1 MQASRVL
8 ASSIPQ
14 TPRTRR
20 GVFCPERII
29 PKAQGHLVGR
39 EGALSQEPPCTKQS
53 PCPTVQTPGQEN
65 IRGSGMV
72 RGAGMSGMGKT
83 SQSQSLAAYCQEEW
97 RAHAPRVLLRRVN
110 ALTGCTQ
117 TRWQERA
124 NTSWTGRKPSA
135 TGIPVSFRAVSD
147 LRAAQDLDRTSAL
160 PDPHLPTSHRL
171 RKQQNK
177 IWSQTSETS
186 MHNSTTCCLHF
197 ILYTAF

>member
-1 MQASRVL
+1 VGLVLYTGVNFISFHDLKALSQKAEERRRVLPAQEMQASRVL

-83 SQSQSLAAYCQEEW
+83 SQSQSLAAYCQEE
-97 RAHAPRVLLRRVN
+97 
-110 ALTGCTQ
+110 
-117 TRWQERA
+117 
-124 NTSWTGRKPSA
+124 
-135 TGIPVSFRAVSD
+135 
-147 LRAAQDLDRTSAL
+147 
-160 PDPHLPTSHRL
+160 
-171 RKQQNK
+171 
-177 IWSQTSETS
+177 
-186 MHNSTTCCLHF
+186 
-197 ILYTAF
+197 